1 MLLDLVK
8 AKALSADQ
16 VSCRALIGTAKVAG
30 KSLVDVLVFK
40 HELLKYFVN
49 TLPDIL
55 GIRPDVKQKLKD
67 ITVDIPTY
75 RAAAGYAFNPSF
87 MTVKT
92 TFKAGWPLS
101 ADAFFDMVDGTVFGY
116 AYDEA
121 IRQQWKAS
129 VSKKKE
135 IIGKDGIIL
144 VGGANPIETKAA
156 DKVKKKGTTD
166 RRVYVQRVSHKPSHD
181 RHKRV

>member
-8 AKALSADQ
+8 AKALSVDQ

-40 HELLKYFVN
+40 HDLLKYFVN

-121 IRQQWKAS
+121 IRQFLKSGRIDVAMTFFVVGCWMCRVIRCS
-129 VSKKKE
+129 V
-135 IIGKDGIIL
+135 DGTRRS
-144 VGGANPIETKAA
+144 AQTRTK
-156 DKVKKKGTTD
+156 
-166 RRVYVQRVSHKPSHD
+166 
-181 RHKRV
+181 